1 MMRHLTDLVVA
12 CLSLT
17 LIIGCGSE
25 GSDQTPGTDTDNGP
39 VADTGGL
46 DVTADDATRDSSS
59 DTAVRDTAEG
69 DTGNDAQAP
78 SNLFVNFEY
87 RKVEEGGL
95 STRTGVEVT
104 LLGNTR
110 ITKHA
115 SNSRNEDLTDEDA
128 MELQQDYLTDEVYEK
143 MEEDAWECGDAE
155 KHNGARHEFEAQ
167 LGTQAGAPEP
177 IRTIS
182 GCIAD
187 DSSQPDAELVQRIVG
202 KLQDLRD
209 SYFN

>member
-1 MMRHLTDLVVA
+1 MRRLTDLSIA
-12 CLSLT
+12 CLALT
-17 LIIGCGSE
+17 LLIGCGSE
-25 GSDQTPGTDTDNGP
+25 DPDETAEPDADNGP

-46 DVTADDATRDSSS
+46 DASADDVTDSSS
-59 DTAVRDTAEG
+59 QDTTSRDASEP
-69 DTGNDAQAP
+69 DTGDDTRAP

-110 ITKHA
+110 ITKHT
-115 SNSRNEDLTDEDA
+115 SNSRSEDLTDEDA
-128 MELQQDYLTDEVYEK
+128 LELQQDYLTDEVYEK
-143 MEEDAWECGDAE
+143 MEEDSWECGSEE
-155 KHNGARHEFEAQ
+155 KYNGARHEFEAQ

-182 GCIAD
+182 GCIAG
-187 DSSQPDAELVQRIVG
+187 DSSQPDAELVQRLVG
-202 KLQDLRD
+202 KLQNLRD

>member
-1 MMRHLTDLVVA
+1 MMRHLTDLSIA
-12 CLSLT
+12 CLALT
-17 LIIGCGSE
+17 LLVGCGSNE
-25 GSDQTPGTDTDNGP
+25 PDDAPKTDTDNGP

-46 DVTADDATRDSSS
+46 DATADDATSDSSS
-59 DTAVRDTAEG
+59 DTAARDTAEDDAG
-69 DTGNDAQAP
+69 EDTRAP

-95 STRTGVEVT
+95 STRTGIEVT

-128 MELQQDYLTDEVYEK
+128 LELQEDYLTDEVYEK
-143 MEEDAWECGDAE
+143 MEENTWECGDEE
-155 KHNGARHEFEAQ
+155 KYSGARHEFEAQ
-167 LGTQAGAPEP
+167 LGTQAGSPEP

-182 GCIAD
+182 GCIGD
-187 DSSQPDAELVQRIVG
+187 DSSKPDAELVQRIVG
-202 KLQDLRD
+202 KLQNLRE